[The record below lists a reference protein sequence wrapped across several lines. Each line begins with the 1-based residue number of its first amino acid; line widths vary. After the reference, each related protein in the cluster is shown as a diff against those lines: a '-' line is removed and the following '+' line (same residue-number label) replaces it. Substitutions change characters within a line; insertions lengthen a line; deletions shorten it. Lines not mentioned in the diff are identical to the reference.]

1 MVRFYLRSAD
11 YVSFHALSGSG
22 GIWRLLYCLS
32 AVLRRPQ
39 KTEDSK
45 KEAIMK
51 QTSLAVWLKLIII
64 GTGIC
69 GVAVYF
75 LILPSLGQSIAG
87 QNPEFLHCYYPWL
100 IFLWITGIP
109 CYAALFLAWK
119 IASNIGADR
128 SFSHENASLLKWIAF
143 LAAGDSLFF
152 FIVNIVYLFLNMNH
166 PGILLSSL
174 IVVFAGTAVSAA
186 SAALSHLVKKAASLQ
201 EQSDLTI

>member
-1 MVRFYLRSAD
+1 MLFL
-11 YVSFHALSGSG
+11 H
-22 GIWRLLYCLS
+22 CLS
-32 AVLRRPQ
+32 AVFRRSQ
-39 KTEDSK
+39 KTKNNE
-45 KEAIMK
+45 KEIIMK
-51 QTSLAVWLKLIII
+51 QTSLAVWLKFIII

-69 GVAVYF
+69 GIAVYF
-75 LILPSLGQSIAG
+75 LILPSLGQSIVG
-87 QNPEFLHCYYPWL
+87 QNPEFIHCYYPWL

-109 CYAALFLAWK
+109 CYAALFLSWK

-152 FIVNIVYLFLNMNH
+152 FIVNIVYLFLDMNH
-166 PGILLSSL
+166 PGILLSCL

-186 SAALSHLVKKAASLQ
+186 SAALSHLVKKATALQ